1 MTLTLSQMAASVTM
15 DQANLHGAEES
26 ALAVRFGREEP
37 GAFEEV
43 VTVYQQRVAR
53 LASRLLGW
61 DADVDDVV
69 QDVFLAALTGARGFG
84 GKASLWTWLTT
95 ITLNRCRRHL
105 RRRALWKRFWAVAQN
120 SALRSAPSSDAPAVG
135 SERSRRV
142 RDAVSALPPRD
153 REIVVL
159 FHLEGRSAEE
169 VGQITGDTANAV
181 QIRLHRARGKL
192 SGTLAPLARE

>member
-15 DQANLHGAEES
+15 EQANLHGADDS
-26 ALAVRFGREEP
+26 ALALRFGREEP

-43 VTVYQQRVAR
+43 VSVFQHRVAR

-61 DADVDDVV
+61 NADVDDIV

-105 RRRALWKRFWAVAQN
+105 RRRAVWQRFWAAAQN
-120 SALRSAPSSDAPAVG
+120 SAAPSVPASDVPIIGAELSQHVRAAV
-135 SERSRRV
+135 
-142 RDAVSALPPRD
+142 AALPPRD
-153 REIVVL
+153 REVVVL